1 MGSPDGTGPGT
12 VQHGPRGRRI
22 VMFPSTQVCGKVIQ
36 ASTTGAAHLTDF
48 PLMSGSLSRGGP
60 VPWPRR
66 AP

>member
-1 MGSPDGTGPGT
+1 MY
-12 VQHGPRGRRI
+12 
-22 VMFPSTQVCGKVIQ
+22 PSTQVCGKVMQ

>member
-1 MGSPDGTGPGT
+1 MGSLVGTGSRKRG
-12 VQHGPRGRRI
+12 HGPRGGRI

-36 ASTTGAAHLTDF
+36 ASTIGAAHLTDF